1 MLNASTRM
9 MNQSIRMLP
18 NWAMLQTDIKGHSS
32 KGNKSSKVGIT
43 SENKTSQ
50 PLVKHSSRHMEP
62 TTLTKRPKIK

>member
-1 MLNASTRM
+1 M
-9 MNQSIRMLP
+9 MNQLIRMLP
-18 NWAMLQTDIKGHSS
+18 RWAVHQTETQGHIT

-50 PLVKHSSRHMEP
+50 SLVTHSSRHIEP